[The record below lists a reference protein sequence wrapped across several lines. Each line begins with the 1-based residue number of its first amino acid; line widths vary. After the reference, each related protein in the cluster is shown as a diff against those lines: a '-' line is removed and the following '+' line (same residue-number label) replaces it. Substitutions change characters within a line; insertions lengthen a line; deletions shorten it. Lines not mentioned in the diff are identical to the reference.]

1 MVFDLPRGMQVQV
14 SNLLRLTLSLP
25 CTTLTPFAILAIK
38 LVKKMFRCRPDY
50 FKLLYPVAKDCC
62 IFIKPKSNYERLKH
76 YLHSWHINFMD
87 IIKREVSGTQTQIQ
101 QPGQEIQETS

>member
-38 LVKKMFRCRPDY
+38 LVKKILDVDQIILSCYILWLKIAAF
-50 FKLLYPVAKDCC
+50 LLNQNQ
-62 IFIKPKSNYERLKH
+62 IMKH
-76 YLHSWHINFMD
+76 
-87 IIKREVSGTQTQIQ
+87 
-101 QPGQEIQETS
+101 